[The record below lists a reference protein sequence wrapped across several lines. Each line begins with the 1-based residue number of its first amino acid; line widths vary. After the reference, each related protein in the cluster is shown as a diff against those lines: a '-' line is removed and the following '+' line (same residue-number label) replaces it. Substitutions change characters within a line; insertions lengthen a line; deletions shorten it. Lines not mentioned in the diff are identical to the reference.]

1 MANSPFINSVYINL
15 KYHTALQSASG
26 ILKLE
31 NVVSMSNKFPSHSF
45 LFSYLNYNVFAI
57 GPGCIFG

>member
-26 ILKLE
+26 ILKSE

-57 GPGCIFG
+57 GTGYIFG